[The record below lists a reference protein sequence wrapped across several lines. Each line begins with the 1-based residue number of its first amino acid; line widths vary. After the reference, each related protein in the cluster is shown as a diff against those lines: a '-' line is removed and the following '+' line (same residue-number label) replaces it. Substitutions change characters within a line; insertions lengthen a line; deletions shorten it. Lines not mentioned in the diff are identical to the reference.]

1 MNGESCF
8 TVQFLR
14 LGEEEGGLGGGMGG
28 GGQPLKSWDRV
39 THRD

>member
-14 LGEEEGGLGGGMGG
+14 LGEEEGGLGGGVGG
-28 GGQPLKSWDRV
+28 SHSRV
-39 THRD
+39 GIGLPTEIS

>member
-14 LGEEEGGLGGGMGG
+14 LGEEEGWE